1 MKDKIP
7 KLLDDAIKQN
17 DYDIDVITKNLK
29 IPWLKLDMEFDKP
42 TDSELLNL
50 YSKNS
55 WREKW
60 QYLTTAFHSYQVKD
74 WSGDIL
80 FGPTDWDYFMKLSR
94 KEFELHNSDEDS
106 RCKKLRNRMKYDWFV
121 DDENYVKKQVKKYP
135 KKQSN
140 F

>member
-1 MKDKIP
+1 MMKDKIP

-60 QYLTTAFHSYQVKD
+60 QYLTTDFHSYQVKG

-80 FGPTDWDYFMKLSR
+80 FGPTDWDYFMKLS
-94 KEFELHNSDEDS
+94 
-106 RCKKLRNRMKYDWFV
+106 
-121 DDENYVKKQVKKYP
+121 
-135 KKQSN
+135 
-140 F
+140 

>member
-60 QYLTTAFHSYQVKD
+60 QYLTTAFH
-74 WSGDIL
+74 
-80 FGPTDWDYFMKLSR
+80 
-94 KEFELHNSDEDS
+94 
-106 RCKKLRNRMKYDWFV
+106 
-121 DDENYVKKQVKKYP
+121 
-135 KKQSN
+135 
-140 F
+140 

>member
-50 YSKNS
+50 YSK
-55 WREKW
+55 R
-60 QYLTTAFHSYQVKD
+60 LV
-74 WSGDIL
+74 
-80 FGPTDWDYFMKLSR
+80 R
-94 KEFELHNSDEDS
+94 
-106 RCKKLRNRMKYDWFV
+106 
-121 DDENYVKKQVKKYP
+121 
-135 KKQSN
+135 
-140 F
+140 